1 MRHSALLALLLA
13 CLASLLLFQ
22 GLGDASF
29 HDEDEALYATVSR
42 EMIETGDWLTPRYWQ
57 EPFLHKPPLGY
68 WLISASMGF
77 RAEHPEFAA
86 RAPSATAALLLIL
99 LVFYEAKRLGGPLAG
114 LAAGLL
120 ILLNHHF
127 LFEHAARSA
136 TLDAQVMLFSFAA
149 LTWGLRSG
157 SSRAAL
163 LGSVV
168 ALACLAMLKAP
179 LIVFPAIPVSIVL
192 WRQGRAL
199 LWRYWGWAG
208 GALLLLVLP
217 WHLTMLV
224 LHGRDF
230 IETYFIY
237 EILGRSGATATAFS
251 PSQWVHF
258 HAFWSSF
265 LPFSPFVALALFTV
279 LSPWPRLK
287 GEFQAP
293 ARSFLKAHAGFVLL
307 LFATLS
313 LVVAKWPW
321 YGLPAYPSLALIAG
335 VLAAKMIAGGRMPQ
349 LTLIVAAAGGI
360 RAFFCSPNP
369 FYAPAT
375 RPSFLWPS
383 HDEFY
388 QFPSN
393 LPGGWTLL
401 VGGLFTL
408 LIVSVFLPLRSSKRV
423 QALLLLT
430 AACALASVTTL
441 DLLRVPLRF
450 QHPAASLGEALAAEN
465 YAQVFLSSFRHQQ
478 RYQQRMAPIESF
490 YLSSLAGAKIVDL
503 DRPCALTQPPAAEE
517 RCALV
522 FASQAPVTAAHW
534 MEERCD
540 PWIYRPRT
548 PRARRGV
555 EQ

>member
-1 MRHSALLALLLA
+1 MRHSLLLALLLA
-13 CLASLLLFQ
+13 CLASVLLFH

-29 HDEDEALYATVSR
+29 HDEDEALYAAVSS

-68 WLISASMGF
+68 WLIGTSMSF
-77 RAEHPEFAA
+77 RTEHPEFAA

-120 ILLNHHF
+120 LLLNHHV

-136 TLDAQVMLFSFAA
+136 ALDALVMLFSFAA
-149 LTWGLRSG
+149 LSWGLRSG

-163 LGSVV
+163 IGSVV

-192 WRQGRAL
+192 WRQGRPR
-199 LWRYWGWAG
+199 LWRYWRWAG

-217 WHLTMLV
+217 WHLAMLV

-230 IETYFIY
+230 VETYFIY
-237 EILGRSGATATAFS
+237 EILGRSGATASTFS
-251 PSQWVHF
+251 PPRWVHV

-265 LPFSPFVALALFTV
+265 LPASPFVALALFAA
-279 LSPWPRLK
+279 LIPWPRLE
-287 GEFQAP
+287 GEFPAP
-293 ARSFLKAHAGFVLL
+293 ARSFLRAHAGFVLL

-335 VLAAKMIAGGRMPQ
+335 VLAARMIAGGRMPQ
-349 LTLIVAAAGGI
+349 LALILAAAGGI
-360 RAFFCSPNP
+360 RAFFCVPNP
-369 FYAPAT
+369 AYAPAA

-388 QFPSN
+388 HLPSS
-393 LPGGWTLL
+393 LPGSWTLL
-401 VGGLFTL
+401 AGGLFAL
-408 LIVSVFLPLRSSKRV
+408 LFVSALLTLRSSKRI
-423 QALLLLT
+423 QAALLLT
-430 AACALASVTTL
+430 AACALASFVTL

-490 YLSSLAGAKIVDL
+490 YLGRLTGTKIVDL
-503 DRPCALTQPPAAEE
+503 DRPGPRAEAPATEE
-517 RCALV
+517 HCALV
-522 FASQAPVTAAHW
+522 SGSEEPLAAVGW
-534 MEERCD
+534 PAERCD
-540 PWIYRPRT
+540 PWSYHPRA

-555 EQ
+555 E